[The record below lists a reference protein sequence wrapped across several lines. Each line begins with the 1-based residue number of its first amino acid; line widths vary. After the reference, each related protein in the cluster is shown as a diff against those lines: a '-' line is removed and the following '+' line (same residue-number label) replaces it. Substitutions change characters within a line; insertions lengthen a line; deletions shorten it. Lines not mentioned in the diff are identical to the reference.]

1 MGSRQERVSKLSAL
15 FRSLRTLDFFW
26 VTSSN
31 SRNRRQQSKLEMA
44 RLLAILCLASVAL
57 AQDRYW
63 GSYSASYPAG
73 GGGNSGSVAESRA
86 TLERAQF
93 GNFNPQPR
101 TPAPRRAPVVAPRR
115 APPAPRA
122 PVVPRVVEKSIYS
135 TEDVEPGQY
144 VHNPEWDLTPYQLWK
159 RKQAAKKGLQANA
172 NSLPEPARK
181 VVTVRKQKPKS
192 RPAAAAPQKQ
202 QSRFQNF
209 QQVEQQ
215 RSSPAYQQQQQPRRE
230 QAYYQPAP
238 QQPVQP
244 AYQQPAFNQQTFQQP
259 QQPQRAAAY
268 QQPAYQQQTFQQ
280 PQQIAAYPRAQHQ
293 TYTQEYIFE
302 ANNNAQRIYSYT
314 APKYQA
320 KAEGES
326 YSYAA
331 IY

>member
-1 MGSRQERVSKLSAL
+1 
-15 FRSLRTLDFFW
+15 
-26 VTSSN
+26 
-31 SRNRRQQSKLEMA
+31 MA
-44 RLLAILCLASVAL
+44 RLLAIFCLATVAV

-73 GGGNSGSVAESRA
+73 GGGDSGSVAESRA
-86 TLERAQF
+86 SFEWAQF
-93 GNFNPQPR
+93 GRSANSVPQQQR
-101 TPAPRRAPVVAPRR
+101 TSTPRRAPVASSRVSAPRS
-115 APPAPRA
+115 APAPRA
-122 PVVPRVVEKSIYS
+122 PVVPTRVVEKSIYS

-159 RKQAAKKGLQANA
+159 RKQAAKKGLQQPTA

-181 VVTVRKQKPKS
+181 VVTVRKQKP
-192 RPAAAAPQKQ
+192 RAQPAAAAPQ

-215 RSSPAYQQQQQPRRE
+215 RSSPAYQQQQQQPRRE

-244 AYQQPAFNQQTFQQP
+244 AYQQPGAYQQQQAYQQP
-259 QQPQRAAAY
+259 QQV
-268 QQPAYQQQTFQQ
+268 
-280 PQQIAAYPRAQHQ
+280 AAYPRAQHQ
-293 TYTQEYIFE
+293 TYTPEYIFE

-314 APKYQA
+314 ADKYQA
-320 KAEGES
+320 KAEGGS

-331 IY
+331 LY

>member
-1 MGSRQERVSKLSAL
+1 MGL
-15 FRSLRTLDFFW
+15 FRSPRTLDFW
-26 VTSSN
+26 VTSRN
-31 SRNRRQQSKLEMA
+31 SRSQRKESKLEMA

-57 AQDRYW
+57 AQD
-63 GSYSASYPAG
+63 
-73 GGGNSGSVAESRA
+73 
-86 TLERAQF
+86 
-93 GNFNPQPR
+93 
-101 TPAPRRAPVVAPRR
+101 
-115 APPAPRA
+115 
-122 PVVPRVVEKSIYS
+122 SIYS

-159 RKQAAKKGLQANA
+159 RKQAAKKGLQANV

-192 RPAAAAPQKQ
+192 RPAAAAPQQRQ
-202 QSRFQNF
+202 QSRFHSF

-230 QAYYQPAP
+230 QAYY
-238 QQPVQP
+238 
-244 AYQQPAFNQQTFQQP
+244 YQPAFNQQTFQQP
-259 QQPQRAAAY
+259 QQPQRAAY

-280 PQQIAAYPRAQHQ
+280 PQQVAAYPRAQHQ

>member
-1 MGSRQERVSKLSAL
+1 
-15 FRSLRTLDFFW
+15 
-26 VTSSN
+26 
-31 SRNRRQQSKLEMA
+31 MA

-57 AQDRYW
+57 AQD
-63 GSYSASYPAG
+63 
-73 GGGNSGSVAESRA
+73 
-86 TLERAQF
+86 
-93 GNFNPQPR
+93 
-101 TPAPRRAPVVAPRR
+101 
-115 APPAPRA
+115 
-122 PVVPRVVEKSIYS
+122 SIYS

-192 RPAAAAPQKQ
+192 RPAAAAPQQRQ

-230 QAYYQPAP
+230 QAYYQLAP

-244 AYQQPAFNQQTFQQP
+244 AYQQPAF
-259 QQPQRAAAY
+259 
-268 QQPAYQQQTFQQ
+268 QQQTFQQ

-302 ANNNAQRIYSYT
+302 A
-314 APKYQA
+314 
-320 KAEGES
+320 
-326 YSYAA
+326 
-331 IY
+331 

>member
-15 FRSLRTLDFFW
+15 FRSAKTLDFPGHL
-26 VTSSN
+26 

-44 RLLAILCLASVAL
+44 RLVAILCLASVAL

-101 TPAPRRAPVVAPRR
+101 TPAPRRAPIAAPRR

-122 PVVPRVVEKSIYS
+122 PIVPRVVEKSIYS

-159 RKQAAKKGLQANA
+159 RKQAAKKGLQAKA
-172 NSLPEPARK
+172 NSIPETARK

-215 RSSPAYQQQQQPRRE
+215 RSSPAYQQQQQQQPRRE
-230 QAYYQPAP
+230 QAYYQPA
-238 QQPVQP
+238 
-244 AYQQPAFNQQTFQQP
+244 
-259 QQPQRAAAY
+259 
-268 QQPAYQQQTFQQ
+268 
-280 PQQIAAYPRAQHQ
+280 
-293 TYTQEYIFE
+293 
-302 ANNNAQRIYSYT
+302 
-314 APKYQA
+314 
-320 KAEGES
+320 
-326 YSYAA
+326 
-331 IY
+331 

>member
-15 FRSLRTLDFFW
+15 FRF
-26 VTSSN
+26 
-31 SRNRRQQSKLEMA
+31 
-44 RLLAILCLASVAL
+44 
-57 AQDRYW
+57 
-63 GSYSASYPAG
+63 
-73 GGGNSGSVAESRA
+73 
-86 TLERAQF
+86 
-93 GNFNPQPR
+93 PR
-101 TPAPRRAPVVAPRR
+101 TPAPRRAPVAAPRR

-192 RPAAAAPQKQ
+192 RPAAAAPQKKQ

-215 RSSPAYQQQQQPRRE
+215 RSSPAYQQQQPKRE

-259 QQPQRAAAY
+259 QQPQRAAY

-280 PQQIAAYPRAQHQ
+280 PQQVAAYPRAQHQ

>member
-31 SRNRRQQSKLEMA
+31 SRNWREKSKLEMA

-101 TPAPRRAPVVAPRR
+101 TPAPRRAPVAAPRR
-115 APPAPRA
+115 ASPAPRA

-172 NSLPEPARK
+172 NSIPEPARK

-192 RPAAAAPQKQ
+192 RPAAVAPQQKQ

-244 AYQQPAFNQQTFQQP
+244 AYQQQPAFNQQTF
-259 QQPQRAAAY
+259 

-280 PQQIAAYPRAQHQ
+280 PEQIAAYPRAQHQ

-326 YSYAA
+326 YS
-331 IY
+331 

>member
-15 FRSLRTLDFFW
+15 FRSLRSLDFFGD
-26 VTSSN
+26 TSRN
-31 SRNRRQQSKLEMA
+31 SRSRRQQSKLEMA
-44 RLLAILCLASVAL
+44 RLLVILCLASVAL

-101 TPAPRRAPVVAPRR
+101 TPAPRRAPVAAPRR

-172 NSLPEPARK
+172 NSIPEPARK

-192 RPAAAAPQKQ
+192 RPAAAPQQKQ

-215 RSSPAYQQQQQPRRE
+215 RSSPAYQQQQQPRE

-259 QQPQRAAAY
+259 QQPQRAAY

-293 TYTQEYIFE
+293 PYTQEYIFE
-302 ANNNAQRIYSYT
+302 ANNNAQRIYSY
-314 APKYQA
+314 
-320 KAEGES
+320 
-326 YSYAA
+326 
-331 IY
+331 